1 MSRMDYIQLT
11 ARGAD
16 GEQNYICEISKL
28 TFTCCCCCFIHVT
41 RRYKT
46 EYKKKF
52 RPFSLY
58 QYVDGRFQKSSS
70 DKIPTSS
77 TTVDGPATA
86 PPRQSGDKMD
96 KDTWYGEVLEL
107 RKKAGEYK
115 VSHPVRADIS
125 MSSYKYS
132 MNNLTVITL
141 IDIRRGI
148 CYFSFF
154 FWQYRGLGGELMSD
168 HMADLYAKQFDVW
181 EQVSRRSS
189 LSALA
194 LAATSPRYYVIL
206 WFG

>member
-1 MSRMDYIQLT
+1 MT

-154 FWQYRGLGGELMSD
+154 F
-168 HMADLYAKQFDVW
+168 FDSTEDW
-181 EQVSRRSS
+181 AEN
-189 LSALA
+189 
-194 LAATSPRYYVIL
+194 
-206 WFG
+206 